1 MVMPNIDDL
10 SPLNDN
16 GICEKYKSHIYPD
29 DLDLNR
35 ENTGFKSASVLRDA
49 NQHHWGQILSKCLW
63 YKGQFWLSSF

>member
-1 MVMPNIDDL
+1 MPIIDDL

-35 ENTGFKSASVLRDA
+35 ENTGLR
-49 NQHHWGQILSKCLW
+49 CLVAMFTMVGALGHA
-63 YKGQFWLSSF
+63 K

>member
-1 MVMPNIDDL
+1 MPIVDDF

-35 ENTGFKSASVLRDA
+35 ENSGFERCLVAIFTMVGAL
-49 NQHHWGQILSKCLW
+49 GQTKDW
-63 YKGQFWLSSF
+63 VTVVKP

>member
-1 MVMPNIDDL
+1 MLGTNDL

-35 ENTGFKSASVLRDA
+35 ENSGFERFLVVIFKMVGAL
-49 NQHHWGQILSKCLW
+49 GQTKDW
-63 YKGQFWLSSF
+63 VTVVKP

>member
-35 ENTGFKSASVLRDA
+35 ENYRFWKVFGSHIHAGGGA
-49 NQHHWGQILSKCLW
+49 WPNQGLGNCCQAIVNK
-63 YKGQFWLSSF
+63 